1 MRRATVPVIR
11 RRRGSL
17 LVRRLDPMH
26 YKLLRQPDTIV
37 GLRTMI
43 LLNAPEL
50 GSKRGLNA
58 AAEPQAHGRSV

>member
-1 MRRATVPVIR
+1 
-11 RRRGSL
+11 
-17 LVRRLDPMH
+17 MH

-43 LLNAPEL
+43 LLKAPEL